1 MAKNI
6 KPVYY
11 GEYLQLDKLL
21 DAQSPHSKR
30 YGPEA
35 HDEMLFIIVH
45 QVYELWFKQVL
56 HELWSIHREFQQPE
70 LDDRAMQTV
79 VHRLRRVL
87 AIQELMNQQVGII
100 ETMTPQEFLEFR
112 DYLVPA
118 SGFQSIQFKELEIL
132 LGLTRDTRI
141 TYDQAS
147 FYSRLNDSDRAYLE
161 QLEQQPSL
169 FDGVDQWLA
178 RMPFLEF
185 DDFSFWDMYQQA
197 VARALDRD
205 EQIIRNNITS
215 EQELNAELANLQV
228 NRNNFSALF
237 DSESYGS
244 LQAEQRVRLSQRA
257 MLSALFITQYREE
270 PAFHL
275 AYQVITALIE
285 MDEKLTI
292 WRYKHAMMVQRMI
305 GTKIGTGGSSGHDY
319 LRRTTEQNRVFRDF
333 FAMATYLLPKHD
345 LPDLPPLLRQA
356 LGFHFQQRPKD
367 EGASPAGTN

>member
-21 DAQSPHSKR
+21 DAQHPHSAM

-56 HELWSIHREFQQPE
+56 HELRSIYREFQQPE
-70 LDDRAMQTV
+70 LADRALQLV
-79 VHRLRRVL
+79 AHRLQRIL
-87 AIQELMNQQVGII
+87 TIQDLMNAQVGVI

-112 DYLVPA
+112 EYLVPA

-132 LGLTRDTRI
+132 LGLTRQSRI
-141 TYDQAS
+141 TYDQQS
-147 FYSRLNDSDRAYLE
+147 FYNRLHDKDRAYLE
-161 QLEQQPSL
+161 DLEQQPSL

-185 DDFSFWDMYQQA
+185 DEFSFWEMYQQA
-197 VARALDRD
+197 VNRALDRD
-205 EQIIRNNITS
+205 EEIIRRNATS
-215 EQELNAELANLQV
+215 AEQLAAELTNLQL
-228 NRNNFSALF
+228 NRDSFAALF
-237 DSESYGS
+237 DSRRYAE

-257 MLSALFITQYREE
+257 LLSALFITQYREE

-275 AYQVITALIE
+275 AHQVITALAE

-305 GTKIGTGGSSGHDY
+305 GSKIGTGGSSGHDY
-319 LRRTTEQNRVFRDF
+319 LRRTTEQNRIFKDF

-345 LPDLPPLLRQA
+345 LPELPDALRKA
-356 LGFHFQQRPKD
+356 LGFHFQQSVKR
-367 EGASPAGTN
+367 